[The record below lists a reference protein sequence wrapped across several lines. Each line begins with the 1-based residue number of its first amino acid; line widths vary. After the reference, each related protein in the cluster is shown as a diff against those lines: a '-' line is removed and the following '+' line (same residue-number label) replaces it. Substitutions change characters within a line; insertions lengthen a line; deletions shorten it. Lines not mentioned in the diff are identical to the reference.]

1 MELNAKK
8 CVMVIDEALPLVLL
22 QILLAL
28 WELRLKVYS
37 GNSRS
42 GGDG

>member
-28 WELRLKVYS
+28 WELRLESIFRKQSV
-37 GNSRS
+37 RR
-42 GGDG
+42 